1 MNLIFM
7 IFGGLLALFSS
18 FLVIVASVDLV
29 SGSADT
35 EPSVLWGILV
45 FFSLTTVLGGYMA
58 VKSRRQRIRK
68 RQERREKKILK
79 AIARAGGRVTPFEL
93 AAETDLSVDKAREYL
108 DRLCELG
115 MGELHVTDS
124 GGLVYVFRGSLSDA
138 DKASAR
144 SPLESGADSSMN

>member
-1 MNLIFM
+1 MSLIIM

-18 FLVIVASVDLV
+18 LLVVVASVDLV
-29 SGSADT
+29 TGSADT

-45 FFSLTTVLGGYMA
+45 FFSLTTVLGGYLA
-58 VKSRRQRIRK
+58 VKSRGRRIRK
-68 RQERREKKILK
+68 RRERREKKILT

-93 AAETDLSVDKAREYL
+93 AAETDLGVEEARGYL

-124 GGLVYVFRGSLSDA
+124 GSLVYVFRGSLSDV

-144 SPLESGADSSMN
+144 SPLSGDAPMN

>member
-1 MNLIFM
+1 MSLITM

-18 FLVIVASVDLV
+18 LLVVVASVDLV
-29 SGSADT
+29 TGSADT

-45 FFSLTTVLGGYMA
+45 FFSLTTALGGYLA
-58 VKSRRQRIRK
+58 VKSRQRRIRK
-68 RQERREKKILK
+68 RRDRREKKILK

-124 GGLVYVFRGSLSDA
+124 GSLVYVFRGSLSEA
-138 DKASAR
+138 DKATAR
-144 SPLESGADSSMN
+144 SPLSGDADLSMN